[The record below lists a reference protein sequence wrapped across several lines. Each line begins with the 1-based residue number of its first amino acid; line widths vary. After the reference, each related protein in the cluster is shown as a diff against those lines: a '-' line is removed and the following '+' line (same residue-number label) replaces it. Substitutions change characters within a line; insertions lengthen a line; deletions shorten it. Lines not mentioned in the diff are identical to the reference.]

1 MKYTQKDCCHSDQ
14 YETTNHKEE
23 RTIWAECHMNNC
35 VVLPWERRLIK
46 TWLLQEQATGY
57 PISSNH
63 KFENHKTNQT
73 NKQKTLVLLFLW
85 LQNNKWHR
93 LSWAGKMVPWLRALV
108 ALPEDPSLVPITQV
122 WQFTLACTYGFRR
135 SEASV
140 YTCTQMHMRI
150 HP

>member
-93 LSWAGKMVPWLRALV
+93 LSWAGKMVPWLRALSNV
-108 ALPEDPSLVPITQV
+108 LRGSEFNSRQAHIDSQPSVIWSDAFFWCV
-122 WQFTLACTYGFRR
+122 WRQLQCT
-135 SEASV
+135 
-140 YTCTQMHMRI
+140 HI
-150 HP
+150 H